1 MTDDIATTETPTRRG
16 SRERERAG
24 RRPVGGRRERTRRDY
39 LTTVGAVV
47 GGGLLA
53 GCVGDSNPGSE
64 ATPEAT
70 ETPLPETETPLA
82 GTETA
87 TSAETETTPDTTDD
101 AGYSVM
107 MAPMGEVAFDSVPE
121 DVVIYDSQWA
131 DHLVALGQQDRI
143 VSLGWPDNY
152 YTGYYDELPGV
163 SFDTSGLPGMWD
175 GGLDKEQFYE
185 LDGDVH
191 HIDPCRFTSFDS
203 GMDRADFEELEQNV
217 GPFFAN
223 RFSRAHSE
231 PPEGCRESYEYYTL
245 WELLD
250 KFAQVYRVQ
259 SRSQALKR
267 VRDEMLDSV
276 YAELPPREDRPDVA
290 LVVYNADQETFGP
303 YQLNSPGFGK
313 AHTRPLRAND
323 ALARGDKTYAN
334 DAGDYDM
341 EAMLEFDPDVILHN
355 FDWTNPRERTKA
367 FLALDEHPVGGEL
380 TAVKNERLY
389 ATGSALQGPIM
400 NLFQLELSAKQI
412 YPELFGQPPDPGESV
427 AEAEQLFDRQR
438 VADIVKGDL

>member
-1 MTDDIATTETPTRRG
+1 MSDDDTNTTDAPTRRDAIKYGG
-16 SRERERAG
+16 SIVA
-24 RRPVGGRRERTRRDY
+24 
-39 LTTVGAVV
+39 
-47 GGGLLA
+47 GGLLA
-53 GCVGDSNPGSE
+53 GCVGGSSPGSE

-70 ETPLPETETPLA
+70 ETEPPADTATATDADTSTEAT
-82 GTETA
+82 TETA
-87 TSAETETTPDTTDD
+87 TPED
-101 AGYSVM
+101 ASYSVT
-107 MAPMGEVAFDSVPE
+107 MAPMGEVEFDSVPE

-152 YTGYYDELPGV
+152 YTSYYDELPGV

-203 GMDRADFEELEQNV
+203 GMDRADFEELETNF

-231 PPEGCRESYEYYTL
+231 PPEWCRDSYEYYTL

-250 KFAQVYRVQ
+250 KFAQVYQVQ
-259 SRSQALKR
+259 SRSQALR
-267 VRDEMLDSV
+267 GVRDEMLDSV
-276 YAELPPREDRPDVA
+276 YAELPPEADRPEVG
-290 LVVYNADQETFGP
+290 LVVYNSDEESFSP
-303 YQLNSPGFGK
+303 YKLNAPGFGK
-313 AHTRPLRAND
+313 AHTRPLRARD
-323 ALARGDKTYAN
+323 AFADSDKTYAEN
-334 DAGDYDM
+334 YEAAYDL
-341 EAMLEFDPDVILHN
+341 EGMLEVDPDVILHN
-355 FDWTNPRERTKA
+355 FDWTTPRERTKA
-367 FLALDEHPVGGEL
+367 FFALDEHPVASEL
-380 TAVKNERLY
+380 TAVKNGRLY

-412 YPELFGQPPDPGESV
+412 YPELFGQPPEPGESV
-427 AEAEQLFDRQR
+427 PEDQQLFDRQR
-438 VADIVKGDL
+438 VADIISGDV

>member
-1 MTDDIATTETPTRRG
+1 MPRDDRTRDAPTRR
-16 SRERERAG
+16 EY
-24 RRPVGGRRERTRRDY
+24 VTYGG
-39 LTTVGAVV
+39 AIV

-53 GCVGDSNPGSE
+53 GCTSRAGSGT
-64 ATPEAT
+64 TPTETSADTSTAT
-70 ETPLPETETPLA
+70 ETPA
-82 GTETA
+82 ETA
-87 TSAETETTPDTTDD
+87 TPEDER
-101 AGYSVM
+101 YSVT
-107 MAPMGEVAFDSVPE
+107 MAPMGEVEFEAVPE
-121 DVVIYDSQWA
+121 SVVVYDSQWA

-191 HIDPCRFTSFDS
+191 HVDPCRFTSFDS
-203 GMDRADFEELEQNV
+203 GMDRADFEELEESV

-223 RFSRAHSE
+223 RFSRAHGE
-231 PPEGCRESYEYYTL
+231 PPEWCRDSYEYYTL

-250 KFAQVYRVQ
+250 EFAQVYRVQ
-259 SRSQALKR
+259 SRSRALTR

-290 LVVYNADQETFGP
+290 LVVYVPDTEAFGP
-303 YQLNSPGFGK
+303 YQLNGPGFGK

-323 ALARGDKTYAN
+323 ALAKGDKTYAN

-341 EAMLEFDPDVILHN
+341 EAMLEFDPDVVLHN
-355 FDWTNPRERTKA
+355 FDWTNPRERTEA
-367 FLALDEHPVGGEL
+367 FLALEEHPVASEL
-380 TAVKNERLY
+380 TAVENGRLY

-412 YPELFGQPPDPGESV
+412 YPELFGRPPEPGESV
-427 AEAEQLFDRQR
+427 PDGERLFDRQR
-438 VADIVKGDL
+438 VADIIRGDA